1 MISVDLGKQQALDA
15 DPKEIQ
21 QISFTGS
28 LRGNKNRLM
37 LFVEAVKES
46 ILDFPQRTAK
56 VL

>member
-28 LRGNKNRLM
+28 LRGHKNRLM
-37 LFVEAVKES
+37 LFVEAVKKS